1 MFDPSDYNVLL
12 CGGGTRIAAML
23 GAAHGIQTSGLPVTS
38 WAGVSAGSMV
48 ATLIATGHSAE
59 RSYELLAQAGVP
71 SAMHPLALYGAAALD
86 LVLGVATLAFRH
98 RAVWLAQAAVI
109 VGYTAILTLRM
120 PEFWL
125 HPFGPLVKNL
135 PMLAVIG
142 WLCML
147 ERR

>member
-1 MFDPSDYNVLL
+1 MVW
-12 CGGGTRIAAML
+12 IA
-23 GAAHGIQTSGLPVTS
+23 SGLVSLGPYPV
-38 WAGVSAGSMV
+38 
-48 ATLIATGHSAE
+48 E

-98 RAVWLAQAAVI
+98 RAVWLVQAAVI

-125 HPFGPLVKNL
+125 HPFGPIAKNVPLVAAI
-135 PMLAVIG
+135 LAVIAV
-142 WLCML
+142 
-147 ERR
+147 EHR